1 MQPSETTK
9 EQEAKRILKQRE
21 GAAVVGRVIMP
32 RADKVTVGELLD
44 ELKQEYV
51 ANQRRSGR
59 RLEFSIQRL
68 TPFFGPLRAMRLTA
82 ADVTRY
88 KAQRHSEGAANFT
101 VNRELAALK
110 RALSLA
116 LRAERIQRVPY
127 IAMLDEHNVRTGF
140 FEREQF
146 EAVRALLPGYLRPV
160 VTFAYIT
167 GWRVPS
173 EVLTLRWHQ
182 IDLEA
187 GIVRLEPGSTKNR
200 DGRTFAL
207 TPELRECL
215 EARRAAESGPFVFH
229 RGGQPIHDFRGAWRK
244 ATEYVGLTGRI
255 PHDFRRPLSATL
267 NVRVSHVRSR

>member
-200 DGRTFAL
+200 EGRTFAL